1 MKLVPGQTIAV
12 VGLSAKPDRPSFD
25 VARVMQ
31 GAGFRVIPVNPSYAG
46 QTILGER
53 CIASLAEI
61 DTAVDIVDCFR
72 KSEDMLKVALEV
84 VAMKARPAVL
94 WMQMGIRSTEARNV
108 AAAVGIEVIEDQCI
122 KVAYFNQH

>member
-122 KVAYFNQH
+122 KVTYFNQH